1 MIQTFHLTKNYGRFQ
16 AVADVN
22 LKVNDGEVFGFLG
35 LNGAGKTTLMRM
47 LTGLLRP
54 TNGYACVDEVKVS
67 GPQDIFRL
75 TGMLSFVSQEMH
87 FYEQANLRELLHLYA
102 TLAETTPEEGLAFAR
117 KVGVPLDRP
126 CGKFSPGQQRKAQ
139 LAIALLKHPR
149 YLLLDEPT
157 AGLDPQGVAEVRQ
170 IIQELQG
177 TGSTVFL
184 SSHILSE
191 VQTLCSSVGILHQ
204 GILCYQGRIEET
216 YSIQIFGNS
225 KQAAALL
232 QDIGILAVAET
243 DGLRVRIG
251 RADLPT
257 VVDCLAGRVRIG
269 LIQSVSL
276 EDLFQR
282 VIAKGSVSHEA

>member
-16 AVADVN
+16 AITDVN
-22 LKVNDGEVFGFLG
+22 LNVNDGEVFGFLG

-54 TNGYACVDEVKVS
+54 TNGYACIGNVKVS
-67 GPQDIFRL
+67 GPQDVQRL
-75 TGMLSFVSQEMH
+75 IGMVSFVSQEMR
-87 FYEQANLRELLHLYA
+87 FYEQANLRELLGLYA
-102 TLAETTPEEGLAFAR
+102 TLAQTTPGDGLAFAH
-117 KVGVPLDRP
+117 KVGVPLNRP

-170 IIQELQG
+170 IIQELHT
-177 TGSTVFL
+177 TGATVFL

-191 VQTLCSSVGILHQ
+191 VQALCTSVGILHQ
-204 GILCYQGRIEET
+204 GILRYQGQVEEAYT
-216 YSIQIFGNS
+216 IQIFGNPQ
-225 KQAAALL
+225 QAAALL
-232 QDIGILAVAET
+232 QDRGVPAIADAN
-243 DGLRVRIG
+243 GLRVSVH
-251 RADLPT
+251 RADLPA
-257 VVDCLAGRVRIG
+257 VIEQLASQARVG
-269 LIQSVSL
+269 LVQSASL

-282 VIAKGSVSHEA
+282 VIGPMEGVA